1 LGLFTNASK
10 ITLER
15 RDLIMLPIGPLMIEH
30 RLIERMI
37 KVMKSHVR
45 QIEKEGTADP
55 LFIDKAVDFIR
66 TYADRCHH
74 GKEEDILFR
83 DLKTKDIAQEHK
95 RVMEELL
102 EEHRKGRKVTG
113 QLVEAKEKYVQGNQ
127 EALGDIVECLKTLVD
142 FYPKH
147 IEKEDRHFFLPI
159 MNYFSKEEKDAMLKE
174 GYEFDQRLIHERYQ
188 NIVAHYEK
196 AAL

>member
-1 LGLFTNASK
+1 
-10 ITLER
+10 
-15 RDLIMLPIGPLMIEH
+15 MLPIGPLMIEH

-37 KVMKSHVR
+37 KVMNSHVG
-45 QIEKEGTADP
+45 QIEKQGKADL
-55 LFIDKAVDFIR
+55 LFIDTAVDFIR

-83 DLKTKDIAQEHK
+83 DLKTKNIAEEHS

-102 EEHRKGRKVTG
+102 EEHRKGRRVTG
-113 QLVEAKEKYVQGNQ
+113 RLVEAKDRYVQGNQ
-127 EALGDIVECLKTLVD
+127 EALGEILECLKTLVD

-159 MNYFSKEEKDAMLKE
+159 MSYFSKEEKDAMLKE

-188 NIVAHYEK
+188 NIVAQYEK
-196 AAL
+196 VVTL

>member
-1 LGLFTNASK
+1 LK

-37 KVMKSHVR
+37 KVMNSHVG
-45 QIEKEGTADP
+45 QIEREGKADL
-55 LFIDKAVDFIR
+55 LFIDNAVDFIR

-83 DLKTKDIAQEHK
+83 DLKTKDIDQEHR

-102 EEHRKGRKVTG
+102 EEHRKGRNVTG
-113 QLVEAKEKYVQGNQ
+113 QLVKAKEKYVQGNQ
-127 EALGDIVECLKTLVD
+127 EALGDILECLKTLVD

-174 GYEFDQRLIHERYQ
+174 GYEFDQKLIHERYR
-188 NIVAHYEK
+188 NIVAQYEK